1 MGLDMYLSAKR
12 YLSDYTPKEKE
23 VAETIRNMP
32 MFDSVGLRVKE
43 VTCEA
48 MYWRKANAIHGW
60 FVDNVQNGEDNCREY
75 WVPHE
80 KLTQLKE
87 LCATVIETK
96 NPKLLQPRGGF
107 FFGSTDIDDWYY
119 EDLQN
124 TVDGL
129 EKLLSNTELQSW
141 SFYYQ
146 SSW

>member
-32 MFDSVGLRVKE
+32 MFDSAGLRVKE
-43 VTCEA
+43 VSCEA

-60 FVDNVQNGEDNCREY
+60 FVDNVQGGEDNCREY
-75 WVPHE
+75 WVSNE
-80 KLTQLKE
+80 KLTQLLE
-87 LCATVIETK
+87 LCKTVIETK
-96 NPKLLQPRGGF
+96 NPDLLAPRGGF
-107 FFGSTDIDDWYY
+107 FFGSTDVDDWYY

-129 EKLLSNTELQSW
+129 EKLLGNPEMQGW